1 MSDGEEI
8 AGKVAIGI
16 SFGNSYS
23 SIAFTGSDGKA
34 EVIAN
39 EEGDR
44 QIPSILSY
52 VEGEEFHG
60 TQAKAQLVRNPKN
73 TVAYFRDFI
82 GKDFKSIDP
91 TPCHPSAHPSE
102 QSGTI
107 AFSIKD
113 TEADQQNN
121 VTVSEITTRH
131 LRRLQ
136 KSASDYLG
144 KEVQAAVITVP
155 TNFSEE
161 QRKALEE
168 AAKGAGLEIL
178 QIIHEPAAA
187 LLAYDARS
195 TDFTP
200 KDKIV
205 VLADLG
211 GTRSDIAVV
220 ASRGGIYTILATSH
234 DYELGGAVLDQTLI
248 DYAAKEFQKK
258 HKTDPRQNERSLS
271 KLKLEAEAV
280 KKSLSIGASASFSI
294 ESLAD
299 GVDFSLTVN
308 RTRFELL
315 ANKHFS
321 AITRLIE
328 STIQKADLDPL
339 DIGEIILSG
348 GTSHIPKI
356 ARNLQSAF
364 PQRTTVLSPSTSPTA
379 INPSELSARGAAIQA
394 SLISEFEKDDIE
406 QSTHPVVTATPHL
419 ATAIGIS
426 TVAESV
432 GEEVFGP
439 IVEPNT
445 AVPVRRTIEIPAP
458 KNGGD
463 VLVRICEGVSE
474 IKVTKPEPKEKPATN
489 GDKDSDDDDDDD
501 DDEDEEEA
509 DIREKLWKQGKVLAE
524 AGLKGV
530 KKGGKVEVQ
539 VDVKADL
546 SVSFIVRE
554 VGGKGGVRGSL
565 AAGKVGENGSA

>member
-1 MSDGEEI
+1 MSESEELPS
-8 AGKVAIGI
+8 KVAIGI
-16 SFGNSYS
+16 SFGNSFS
-23 SIAFTGSDGKA
+23 SIAYTTPEGKA

-44 QIPSILSY
+44 QIPSVLSY

-91 TPCHPSAHPSE
+91 TPCHASAHPSE

-113 TEADQQNN
+113 TEADQENT

-131 LRRLQ
+131 LKRLQ
-136 KSASDYLG
+136 QSASDYLG
-144 KEVQAAVITVP
+144 KEVKAAVITVP
-155 TNFSEE
+155 TNFTDE
-161 QRKALEE
+161 QRKEVE
-168 AAKGAGLEIL
+168 TAAKKTDLEIL
-178 QIIHEPAAA
+178 QFIHEPAAA

-195 TDFTP
+195 SDASL
-200 KDKIV
+200 KDKVV

-211 GTRSDIAVV
+211 GTRSDVAVV
-220 ASRGGIYTILATSH
+220 ASRGGIYTILSTVH
-234 DYELGGAVLDQTLI
+234 DYELGGAALDQILI
-248 DYAAKEFQKK
+248 DYAAKEFMKK
-258 HKTDPRQNERSLS
+258 NKTDPRQNERSLS

-299 GVDFSLTVN
+299 GVDFSLAVN

-315 ANKHFS
+315 ANKTFS

-328 STIQKADLDPL
+328 SAIQKADLDAL
-339 DIGEIILSG
+339 DIGEIVLAG

-356 ARNLQSAF
+356 ARNLQSTF
-364 PQRTTVLSPSTSPTA
+364 SERVTVLAPSTSPVA

-394 SLISEFEKDDIE
+394 SLIAEFEKEDIE
-406 QSTHPVVTATPHL
+406 QSTHAVVTVTPHL
-419 ATAIGIS
+419 AKAIGIT

-432 GEEVFGP
+432 GEEVF
-439 IVEPNT
+439 EPLIEANT
-445 AVPVRRTIEIPAP
+445 AVPVRRTIEVAAP
-458 KNGGD
+458 KDGGD

-489 GDKDSDDDDDDD
+489 GAGSDDDS
-501 DDEDEEEA
+501 DEDFSDDEEEL
-509 DIREKLWKQGKVLAE
+509 REKLWKQGEVLAE
-524 AGLKGV
+524 AAVRGV

-539 VDVKADL
+539 INVLADL
-546 SVSFIVRE
+546 SVSVVARE

-565 AAGKVGENGSA
+565 AAGKVAENGSA